1 MEFNEE
7 TMAQIVHIQL
17 NTILSYCE
25 HFLVDGYGVYPKD
38 VNKIQRIFDIVNDNE
53 KQEEKLI
60 EIKDIIL

>member
-17 NTILSYCE
+17 NCILSYCGKILE
-25 HFLVDGYGVYPKD
+25 DGYVLSKD
-38 VNKIQRIFDIVNDNE
+38 INKIQKIFDIINDKE
-53 KQEEKLI
+53 KKEEKLT

>member
-17 NTILSYCE
+17 NTILSYCGKILE
-25 HFLVDGYGVYPKD
+25 DGYVLSKD
-38 VNKIQRIFDIVNDNE
+38 VNKIQKIFDIINDKE
-53 KQEEKLI
+53 KKEEKLT

>member
-17 NTILSYCE
+17 NRILSYCGKILE
-25 HFLVDGYGVYPKD
+25 DGYVLSKD
-38 VNKIQRIFDIVNDNE
+38 VNKIQKIFDIINDKE
-53 KQEEKLI
+53 KKEEKLT